1 MIHDNINAG
10 NLIFP
15 PISNELPTKGKIK
28 EQSVAGFLT
37 GGGRGKGDGGGKGTE
52 GKGEGDGGR
61 GGVEVGGG
69 KGGGG
74 KGGGSRG
81 YLS

>member
-1 MIHDNINAG
+1 MIHDDINAG

-37 GGGRGKGDGGGKGTE
+37 AGRGKEDGGEGRRGRGKGRGGSGR
-52 GKGEGDGGR
+52 GGR
-61 GGVEVGGG
+61 GE
-69 KGGGG
+69 KGWQQG
-74 KGGGSRG
+74 
-81 YLS
+81 